1 MKNTYYSFYQ
11 GPRLPKQ
18 LQLERIRKAVNQEL
32 TAFQRQTLI
41 AYHIQGKSI
50 PKIARE
56 RGVNKSTVHRTLK
69 RAENRLRRF
78 LRY

>member
-1 MKNTYYSFYQ
+1 MRNTYYSLYQ

-32 TAFQRQTLI
+32 TEFQRQTLV
-41 AYHIQGKSI
+41 AYHIQGKTI
-50 PKIARE
+50 PQIAQE

-69 RAENRLRRF
+69 RAENRLRHY